1 MISEH
6 DEVVGKIGTSLLAVE
21 PGDEAWIEVFRPGV
35 RQLVE
40 HPRLDHA
47 PILAPPHKRQ
57 LNHSHRVHT
66 PRIADPL
73 DANSGH
79 DHRWRSTPRGQAVRI
94 GVGSGCVES
103 DDGCRHG

>member
-6 DEVVGKIGTSLLAVE
+6 GEVVGKIGISLLAVE

-47 PILAPPHKRQ
+47 PILALPHKRQ
-57 LNHSHRVHT
+57 LNHSHWVHT
-66 PRIADPL
+66 RRIFDPL

-79 DHRWRSTPRGQAVRI
+79 DH
-94 GVGSGCVES
+94 
-103 DDGCRHG
+103 